1 MESISHKN
9 LESISRLLINNN
21 KVLGTAESCT
31 GGWIAQALTSL
42 AGSSV
47 WFECGFVT
55 YSNASKKRM
64 LGVNEATLRDY
75 GAVSEEV
82 VIEMAEGVLQASDVS
97 ISVATSGIAGPGGGS
112 DEKPVGTVWI
122 AWAEQGKASRAEK
135 FLFNGDRE
143 AVRKQAVSAAI
154 EGILQN
160 LSS

>member
-1 MESISHKN
+1 MESISHKK

-122 AWAEQGKASRAEK
+122 AWAERDKASRAEK

>member
-1 MESISHKN
+1 MESISHKK